1 MATIMDS
8 DVNPFSLL
16 MQISRIIEK
25 RIGPCVN
32 SRKIAAK

>member
-8 DVNPFSLL
+8 DVDSFTLL

-25 RIGPCVN
+25 ESIL
-32 SRKIAAK
+32 A

>member
-8 DVNPFSLL
+8 DVDPFSLL

-25 RIGPCVN
+25 ESVL
-32 SRKIAAK
+32 A